1 MITASG
7 LLRWQFRL
15 VHDLLE
21 GAVGRL
27 PADSVR
33 LRVRYAQVVLCED
46 LTISAGLGGTSP
58 LALSSWAERTGMSEL
73 PPLAAHTDWEGWE
86 GRVRVDLV
94 AVRGYAQ
101 AVYGVTD
108 TFLAGLSEEAL
119 DPSRGEG
126 PICLLSGLLVTLA
139 ARRGELA
146 RG

>member
-1 MITASG
+1 MTTAGG

-15 VHDLLE
+15 VHGLLE

-27 PADSVR
+27 PADAVR
-33 LRVRYAQVVLCED
+33 LRARYAQAVLCED
-46 LTISAGLGGTSP
+46 LTISAGLAGTTP
-58 LALSSWAERTGMSEL
+58 LALSSWAEWTGMSEL
-73 PPLAAHTDWEGWE
+73 PPLAAHTDWAGWE

-108 TFLAGLSEEAL
+108 TFLAGLPEEAL

-139 ARRGELA
+139 SRRGELA